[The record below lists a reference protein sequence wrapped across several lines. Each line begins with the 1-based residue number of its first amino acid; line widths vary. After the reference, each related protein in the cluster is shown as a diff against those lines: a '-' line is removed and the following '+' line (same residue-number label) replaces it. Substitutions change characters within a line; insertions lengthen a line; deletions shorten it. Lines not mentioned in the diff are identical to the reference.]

1 MIKKFARSLLVGLAI
16 AAAVQSAH
24 AGVVGI
30 PGTEDVQTLLGAN
43 DRGDLLWNIKSN
55 YGYGLRLST
64 KDTSGAYTH
73 TAIDAT
79 VPGKGWATAALAN
92 KGDAAWLGADSAMV
106 NNIYNYDA
114 VTRVARQ
121 LTFYTGLPWDLS
133 NTSGITKWPPK
144 ISDDGNTAW
153 SVFYR
158 LCNGCS
164 DGGYHIDY
172 FDKSA
177 NQTIRLTATPKA
189 SGTIALNRN
198 GDAYWFELATDGAW
212 ELRKFDVV
220 TRATSIVTR
229 RPVGTGVPSTGSF
242 SLAANDLGYIVWTEV
257 VAGTSQSDVFLFDAS
272 ANVVLRVTNT
282 PGNKY
287 ATRINAVGDIAWKN
301 GPQVWIYD
309 QRTLSAVL
317 INAKSDNHENLALND
332 MGEVAW
338 SHVPSEYRDEMH
350 LYKRATAS
358 DVRVAPGDAYPMEIS
373 PILTG
378 SGDLF
383 YERKWGTDWKL
394 SQIMRAT
401 RDFTCN

>member
-1 MIKKFARSLLVGLAI
+1 MIKKFVVALLVGLTI
-16 AAAVQSAH
+16 AAAVQSAQ

-92 KGDAAWLGADSAMV
+92 NGDAAWLGVDSTNAF
-106 NNIYNYDA
+106 NIYHYDA
-114 VTRVARQ
+114 ITHVASP
-121 LTFYTGLPWDLS
+121 LTFFTTPWS
-133 NTSGITKWPPK
+133 PVTIPQ
-144 ISDDGNTAW
+144 ISDSGNIVW
-153 SVFYR
+153 SVFYP
-158 LCNGCS
+158 NYY
-164 DGGYHIDY
+164 GGANHIHY
-172 FDKSA
+172 FDKA
-177 NQTIRLTATPKA
+177 TNQTIRLTATPNA
-189 SGTIALNRN
+189 QGRSYALNRS
-198 GDAYWFELATDGAW
+198 GDAYWFELATDGVW

-220 TRATSIVTR
+220 TRTTSIVTR
-229 RPVGTGVPSTGSF
+229 RPVGTGVPSNSGSF
-242 SLAANDLGYIVWTEV
+242 SLAANDFGYIVWTEV
-257 VAGTSQSDVFLFDAS
+257 VAGTSQSDVFLFDS
-272 ANVVLRVTNT
+272 RDNVVLRVTNT

-287 ATRINAVGDIAWKN
+287 AARINAVGDIVWKN
-301 GPQVWIYD
+301 GFQVWIYD

-317 INAKSDNHENLALND
+317 INAKSDSNENLALND

-338 SHVPSEYRDEMH
+338 SHAPSGYQDEMH

-358 DVRVAPGDAYPMEIS
+358 DVRVAPGVAYPMEIS

-383 YERKWGTDWKL
+383 YVSKWGTDWKL

-401 RDFTCN
+401 RDLTCN